1 MVPSGGGAWDRA
13 NGKMSASGEKKNC
26 RVEKCGIQHA
36 NQRAD
41 EAIGLRCPFR
51 VVNFIV
57 LP

>member
-1 MVPSGGGAWDRA
+1 
-13 NGKMSASGEKKNC
+13 MSASGEKKD
-26 RVEKCGIQHA
+26 RSREKCGIQHA

-51 VVNFIV
+51 VVNFII